1 VFSLSNSRT
10 QFRIRDLISEL
21 CLSFGNSCLED
32 VNPLCQ
38 QKHNLLLIHQKV
50 CCSLFILLPYDVL
63 LFLSTVSR
71 NFLVADYDI
80 VYFSFSLPS
89 FLSYCSSYVLRFF
102 FLSLLSI
109 NHAPIFSLLCK
120 IGFLY
125 EIIHLMVFLLTFF
138 TTCFSN

>member
-1 VFSLSNSRT
+1 MEFCAAARTRKWPGLIGLILPHVFPFDSRT

-89 FLSYCSSYVLRFF
+89 ILSYCSSYVLRFF
-102 FLSLLSI
+102 LFFLSLASF
-109 NHAPIFSLLCK
+109 NKPRSHFFASL
-120 IGFLY
+120 
-125 EIIHLMVFLLTFF
+125 
-138 TTCFSN
+138 